1 MQTSQLSK
9 NDMKKADQN
18 ILHKF
23 YDTLTPVQIL
33 QYKTKYGVTDKEIKR
48 ALIMRIAGIEHGH
61 IFVKKSN
68 YAPPTKTR
76 CNTQK
81 MNSILECVKNGMEYS
96 EQIAEYLQSSKES
109 VRQYLYRAFKDGI
122 LYRQEI
128 RGKKTYRYYI

>member
-1 MQTSQLSK
+1 
-9 NDMKKADQN
+9 MKKADQN

-23 YDTLTPVQIL
+23 YDTFAPVQISE
-33 QYKTKYGVTDKEIKR
+33 YKKKHGVTDKEIKR
-48 ALIMRIAGIEHGH
+48 ALIMRIASIEHGH
-61 IFVKKSN
+61 IFVRKAN
-68 YAPPTKTR
+68 YTPPAKAR

-96 EQIAEYLQSSKES
+96 EQIAEHLQSSKES

-128 RGKKTYRYYI
+128 RGKKTFRYYI

>member
-1 MQTSQLSK
+1 
-9 NDMKKADQN
+9 MKKADQN
-18 ILHKF
+18 ILNRF
-23 YDTLTPVQIL
+23 YDTFTPVQIL
-33 QYKTKYGVTDKEIKR
+33 EYKTQHRVTDKEIKR
-48 ALIMRIAGIEHGH
+48 ALIMQIASVEHGH
-61 IFVKKSN
+61 IFVRKSN
-68 YAPPTKTR
+68 YAPPAKTR

-81 MNSILECVKNGMEYS
+81 MCEVLECVKNGMEYN

>member
-1 MQTSQLSK
+1 
-9 NDMKKADQN
+9 MKKADQN
-18 ILHKF
+18 ILNRF
-23 YDTLTPVQIL
+23 YDTFAPVQIL
-33 QYKTKYGVTDKEIKR
+33 EYKTQHRVTDKEIKR
-48 ALIMRIAGIEHGH
+48 ALIMQIASVEHGH
-61 IFVKKSN
+61 IFVKKAN
-68 YAPPTKTR
+68 YTPPTKVR

-81 MNSILECVKNGMEYS
+81 MCEVLECVKNGMEYN

>member
-1 MQTSQLSK
+1 
-9 NDMKKADQN
+9 MKKADQN
-18 ILHKF
+18 ILNRF
-23 YDTLTPVQIL
+23 YDTFTPVQVSE
-33 QYKTKYGVTDKEIKR
+33 YKARHGVTDKEIKR
-48 ALIMRIAGIEHGH
+48 ALTMRIASIEHGH
-61 IFVKKSN
+61 IFVRKSN
-68 YAPPTKTR
+68 YAPPAKTR

-81 MNSILECVKNGMEYS
+81 MCEVLECVKNGMEYN

>member
-1 MQTSQLSK
+1 
-9 NDMKKADQN
+9 MKKADQN
-18 ILHKF
+18 ILNRF
-23 YDTLTPVQIL
+23 YDTFAPVQIL
-33 QYKTKYGVTDKEIKR
+33 EYKTQHRVTDKEIKR
-48 ALIMRIAGIEHGH
+48 ALIMQIASIEHGH
-61 IFVKKSN
+61 IFVRKSN
-68 YAPPTKTR
+68 YAPPAKTR

-81 MNSILECVKNGMEYS
+81 MCEVLECVKNGMEYN

>member
-1 MQTSQLSK
+1 
-9 NDMKKADQN
+9 MKKADQN

-23 YDTLTPVQIL
+23 YDTFAPVQVSD
-33 QYKTKYGVTDKEIKR
+33 YKTKYGVTGKEIKR
-48 ALIMRIAGIEHGH
+48 AILMRIASIEHGH
-61 IFVKKSN
+61 IFVRKAN
-68 YAPPTKTR
+68 YTPPAKAR

-96 EQIAEYLQSSKES
+96 EQIAEHLQSSKES